1 MLTLPPL
8 FPHDSG
14 LLKDML
20 EPTLILFLCSI
31 ALFTGFVKAGI
42 PALGALI
49 SATVALMFPPKDA
62 LGITLLYLL
71 TGDLVAV
78 SLYWRQA
85 HWQELKKMLPTILTG
100 IAIGAGILFFL
111 DNETLGPVIGGLILV
126 LVGLEPFRPKITQWA
141 LSHPGKVRGTSGVL
155 AGITTTV
162 GNAAGP
168 IISLYLLLL
177 KIDKHGF
184 VGTSAIFFFCVNM
197 TKIPVYG
204 ALGIFKSYYLL
215 TYLATVPLVFMGAYA
230 GRRFLKWIPQQWFNR
245 VILIFT
251 GIAGLTLLLRP
262 MF

>member
-1 MLTLPPL
+1 
-8 FPHDSG
+8 
-14 LLKDML
+14 ML
-20 EPTLILFLCSI
+20 ESHLFWFLAAV
-31 ALFTGFVKAGI
+31 ALFTGFVKAGV

-85 HWQELKKMLPTILTG
+85 HWQELRKMMPTILAG
-100 IAIGAGILFFL
+100 IVAGAGILLLL
-111 DNETLGPVIGGLILV
+111 DNNSLGPVIGILILM
-126 LVGLEPFRPKITQWA
+126 LVSLEPFRPRITQWA
-141 LSHPGKVRGTSGVL
+141 LDHPGKVRGASGVL

-184 VGTSAIFFFCVNM
+184 VGTSAIFFFCVNL

-204 ALGIFKSYYLL
+204 ALGIFKDYYLL
-215 TYLATVPLVFMGAYA
+215 TYLSTIPLVLIGAYA
-230 GRRFLKWIPQQWFNR
+230 GKRFLKWIPQLWFNR

-251 GIAGLTLLLRP
+251 ALAGLTLVVRPLL
-262 MF
+262 

>member
-1 MLTLPPL
+1 
-8 FPHDSG
+8 
-14 LLKDML
+14 ML
-20 EPTLILFLCSI
+20 EFQFLLFLCAI

-62 LGITLLYLL
+62 LGITLMYLL

-85 HWQELKKMLPTILTG
+85 HWQELKKMLPTILAG
-100 IAIGAGILFFL
+100 IAIGAGILYFL
-111 DNETLGPVIGGLILV
+111 DNDTLGPVIGSLILILV
-126 LVGLEPFRPKITQWA
+126 SLEPFRPRITHWA
-141 LSHPGKVRGTSGVL
+141 LNHPGKVRGTSGVL

-184 VGTSAIFFFCVNM
+184 VGTSAIFFFSVNL

-204 ALGIFKSYYLL
+204 ALGIFKGYYLMTFL
-215 TYLATVPLVFMGAYA
+215 VTVPLVLVGAYA
-230 GRRFLKWIPQQWFNR
+230 GRRFLHWIPQQWFNR

-251 GIAGLTLLLRP
+251 GIAGLTLVVRP
-262 MF
+262 LI